1 MEYGH
6 YFCSQHGIYNY
17 GILAKVQFAWIF
29 SNMVL
34 FERPNIEEC
43 YSVKKNC
50 GTNISVDVWFF
61 PGVALYVLIEGM
73 YRVIINLLTYL

>member
-1 MEYGH
+1 MAILFMEYGN

-29 SNMVL
+29 SKMVL

-50 GTNISVDVWFF
+50 GTNLSGDVRFF
-61 PGVALYVLIEGM
+61 QDVVFYVL
-73 YRVIINLLTYL
+73 L